1 MWAYAALTLVNG
13 GLANKQKGAW
23 CVLHT
28 TAFNSILR
36 GERTKHF
43 KCNTSAHHFLGSM
56 HTGSVWEPCL
66 LPILEANLFPSFVIA
81 SRVLLDDVLSGT
93 VETRK
98 LIWSNMYRVTGIG
111 VGNERTML
119 LEPFH
124 LYSLQIQPLPL
135 VHSHIPRTSPM
146 VVLYPSSCQ
155 LHFTKSPNAHFDFI
169 SSTGSFVFKC
179 GHLEDSEMCRKF
191 SEILY
196 KARHSSWNVSSR
208 CVGGTMQLTAVFVAG
223 SEWKKSSPGG
233 VTCGGVLG
241 KQPPSHPTF

>member
-1 MWAYAALTLVNG
+1 MLVNG
-13 GLANKQKGAW
+13 ELANKQKGAR

-36 GERTKHF
+36 GKRTKHF
-43 KCNTSAHHFLGSM
+43 KCNTSAHLVLGSM
-56 HTGSVWEPCL
+56 HTGSIWEPCL

-135 VHSHIPRTSPM
+135 VHSHIPRDFPNGSLPAASYTLLNLPM
-146 VVLYPSSCQ
+146 P
-155 LHFTKSPNAHFDFI
+155 TMI
-169 SSTGSFVFKC
+169 SSLPQVASFLNAGILKVVRC
-179 GHLEDSEMCRKF
+179 AES
-191 SEILY
+191 SEI
-196 KARHSSWNVSSR
+196 SV
-208 CVGGTMQLTAVFVAG
+208 
-223 SEWKKSSPGG
+223 
-233 VTCGGVLG
+233 
-241 KQPPSHPTF
+241 